1 MKASISGFPAAVPSS
16 AVLHTVH
23 VYWNDDVEAEHSA
36 RVADALHTYA
46 ATVPG
51 LLWFH
56 AGLLWFHAG
65 PNLALRSG
73 TAHLGITAV
82 FDRPES
88 FLTYAVDPAH
98 QEIIE
103 RLIAPYALQ
112 RSAIQIGLVQPGAD
126 TGQHA

>member
-1 MKASISGFPAAVPSS
+1 MKASISNFPAAVPSS

-23 VYWNDDVEAEHSA
+23 VYWNDHVEAEHSA

-46 ATVPG
+46 ATVS
-51 LLWFH
+51 
-56 AGLLWFHAG
+56 GLLWFHAG

-73 TAHLGITAV
+73 TAHLAITAV

-103 RLIAPYALQ
+103 RLITPYALQ
-112 RSAIQIGLVQPGAD
+112 RSAIQIGLVQPGGD